1 MANKILLKKSGVAGR
16 VPATSVLEHGELA
29 INYKDGYLYYKNGD
43 STPAIEKFVTSDL
56 ITLDLATDNGAT
68 TTNSITVGGLSIGSA
83 YSLPAQDGS
92 NGQVLTTDGSGNL
105 SFTTASTVSSIDDLS
120 DVDTTTT
127 SPSSGQVLKWNGS
140 NWTPANDI
148 DTTLSLGSASINDL
162 GDVNISSASDGQ
174 VLKYDSATSKWVNS
188 ADAGGISLTDLSI
201 GTDGTASGSG
211 SLAYNNSTGVFTY
224 TPPDLS
230 SYITASSTDTLT
242 NKSGNISQWTNDSG
256 YLTSYTETNDL
267 TSAVTWANVPDA
279 NITESSVT
287 QHQAA
292 LSITESQITDLQN
305 YITDITGENLG
316 DLSNVTL
323 TSPTSGQV
331 LQYNGTAWVN
341 ATNSGGGIALTDLS
355 VTTNSAGTAALAYNN
370 STGVF
375 TYTPP
380 DLSSY
385 LTSETTTSLTYNSST
400 TVLSF
405 TDENGSTTNI
415 DLSGLLDEDARAI
428 ASGTLNGTTGIVTF
442 TRDDSTTFT
451 VDLSDLLDDTNLVTS
466 VNGAAGVVV
475 LDTDDINE
483 GSTNLYYTD
492 ARVDTHLN
500 QNNPT
505 SGYVLS
511 WNGTDYAWV
520 AQSGGGIALT
530 DLSVGTEG
538 TPSGDGSISYN
549 NTTGVFTYTP
559 PDLSGYLTSYTETQT
574 LDDVITLG
582 STTTQTAVIPFY
594 YAQQSN
600 FPSATTYHGAMA
612 HSHSDG
618 AMYFAHGGSWVEL
631 ANSSDVPTALTD
643 LSIVDGTNGQ
653 VLTTDG
659 NGNFSFASVS
669 SGATALNGLS
679 DVTLTTPS
687 SGQLLSYNGSQWVNT
702 TPAYLDNTDI
712 GSNVL
717 AYDSNLQS
725 FVTTFTLP
733 TSDGSANQVLTTD
746 GNGTLSFSTVSGGSG
761 SLTVSEISGST
772 TSNEVTSV
780 TALRFD
786 NTTGFNVTD
795 LGSGEVEISLGSSFK
810 TLQVSGQSD
819 LVAVG
824 EDTLELIAGTG
835 ISITTNTSST
845 PKALTITAT
854 GSSVAQVL
862 NNGDFSDNTSAVEL
876 TTTTANQTLDSF
888 ATADYRTAK
897 YLVQAINGADVHS
910 TEVFLTHDDND
921 VYITEYATIYTN
933 TSLFTISAEI
943 SGTNLNVI
951 VTPTSA
957 NTTFDFVRTL
967 IVARTVQ
974 SFEFEGDLQSLGGSA
989 TDLQSETGDAV
1000 DLNDIGL
1007 EGDLQSSTG
1016 SEDLNSGSGGT
1027 DLSS

>member
-1 MANKILLKKSGVAGR
+1 M
-16 VPATSVLEHGELA
+16 PD
-29 INYKDGYLYYKNGD
+29 YNG
-43 STPAIEKFVTSDL
+43 
-56 ITLDLATDNGAT
+56 
-68 TTNSITVGGLSIGSA
+68 
-83 YSLPAQDGS
+83 
-92 NGQVLTTDGSGNL
+92 LTRNTWPG
-105 SFTTASTVSSIDDLS
+105 TW
-120 DVDTTTT
+120 
-127 SPSSGQVLKWNGS
+127 SPSSDSPIALDTELRGTLQSISGDTSDRLVNIPGQRLVEGMLVYVKNGYTNGS
-140 NWTPANDI
+140 G
-148 DTTLSLGSASINDL
+148 DTIA
-162 GDVNISSASDGQ
+162 GD
-174 VLKYDSATSKWVNS
+174 T
-188 ADAGGISLTDLSI
+188 
-201 GTDGTASGSG
+201 
-211 SLAYNNSTGVFTY
+211 
-224 TPPDLS
+224 
-230 SYITASSTDTLT
+230 
-242 NKSGNISQWTNDSG
+242 
-256 YLTSYTETNDL
+256 
-267 TSAVTWANVPDA
+267 
-279 NITESSVT
+279 
-287 QHQAA
+287 
-292 LSITESQITDLQN
+292 
-305 YITDITGENLG
+305 
-316 DLSNVTL
+316 
-323 TSPTSGQV
+323 
-331 LQYNGTAWVN
+331 
-341 ATNSGGGIALTDLS
+341 
-355 VTTNSAGTAALAYNN
+355 
-370 STGVF
+370 
-375 TYTPP
+375 
-380 DLSSY
+380 
-385 LTSETTTSLTYNSST
+385 
-400 TVLSF
+400 
-405 TDENGSTTNI
+405 
-415 DLSGLLDEDARAI
+415 
-428 ASGTLNGTTGIVTF
+428 
-442 TRDDSTTFT
+442 
-451 VDLSDLLDDTNLVTS
+451 
-466 VNGAAGVVV
+466 
-475 LDTDDINE
+475 
-483 GSTNLYYTD
+483 YYTYKLQTNESRNTNTGAVPNAD
-492 ARVDTHLN
+492 GNWSVV
-500 QNNPT
+500 
-505 SGYVLS
+505 SFGGS
-511 WNGTDYAWV
+511 
-520 AQSGGGIALT
+520 GGIALT

-538 TPSGDGSISYN
+538 TPSGDGGISYN
-549 NTTGVFTYTP
+549 NTTGEFTYTP
-559 PDLSGYLTSYTETQT
+559 PTAAGIGALTSYTETQT
-574 LDDVITLG
+574 LNDVITLG
-582 STTTQTAVIPFY
+582 NTTTTTAVIPFY

-643 LSIVDGTNGQ
+643 LGISDGSSGQ
-653 VLTTDG
+653 VLQTDG

-669 SGATALNGLS
+669 SGGATALNGLS

-733 TSDGSANQVLTTD
+733 TSDGSANQVLTTN
-746 GNGTLSFSTVSGGSG
+746 GNGTLSFSTISGGSG

-824 EDTLELIAGTG
+824 EDTLELVAGTG

-888 ATADYRTAK
+888 AIADYRTAK

-910 TEVFLTHDDND
+910 TEVFLTHDDNN

-933 TSLFTISAEI
+933 ASLFTISAEI

-974 SFEFEGDLQSLGGSA
+974 SFTFEGDLQSLGGSA

-1007 EGDLQSSTG
+1007 EGDLQSDTG